1 MLPARAPRVAAPPQ
15 SRFKHVVIGAGY
27 TGLAAARRLAEL
39 QPQEPIL
46 VLDASSA
53 GEGSA
58 GRNSGFLINLPHN
71 TRMSGHHSP
80 LQIARKQIAM
90 YQAGLDWLAQLSRQG
105 GFDCGWDLAGKYH
118 AAATEG
124 GSRNLRASL
133 AQYRDW
139 GVAYTELDR
148 DAMREQLGTGYY
160 QFGYHSMNNVFVQ
173 PAALIRGLA
182 DTLPDNVWLMENN
195 PVESVDGGGPYIV
208 RTRNGQF
215 SADNV
220 ILANNAFARRLGF
233 LRSRLVTI
241 YTYAGVTPVLDAAQ
255 QALLGQR
262 DQWGVIPANRLGTTL
277 RRIRGGRFM
286 VRSAYSYEAEQPLE
300 RMAGQLRAS
309 FQRRYPQLAAHDF
322 EYVWSGSTALTGN
335 GASFVGEVRPGL
347 YAAVGCNGAG
357 VIKGTIHGR
366 LLAERIAGQRSAM
379 LDDLEALEK
388 PNWLP
393 PDPLRRIGVLTAI
406 ACQVRKAGLEK

>member
-1 MLPARAPRVAAPPQ
+1 MAAVP
-15 SRFKHVVIGAGY
+15 
-27 TGLAAARRLAEL
+27 
-39 QPQEPIL
+39 
-46 VLDASSA
+46 
-53 GEGSA
+53 
-58 GRNSGFLINLPHN
+58 
-71 TRMSGHHSP
+71 
-80 LQIARKQIAM
+80 
-90 YQAGLDWLAQLSRQG
+90 
-105 GFDCGWDLAGKYH
+105 
-118 AAATEG
+118 
-124 GSRNLRASL
+124 
-133 AQYRDW
+133 
-139 GVAYTELDR
+139 
-148 DAMREQLGTGYY
+148 
-160 QFGYHSMNNVFVQ
+160 
-173 PAALIRGLA
+173 
-182 DTLPDNVWLMENN
+182 
-195 PVESVDGGGPYIV
+195 V
-208 RTRNGQF
+208 RTRNGPF

-241 YTYAGVTPVLDAAQ
+241 YTYAGVTPVLDAA